1 MTTIGIIDAGPFVAW
16 ASTDDL
22 RHAAM
27 RAILQDSSLRLV
39 VPALVITEATY
50 LIASRLG
57 PHAEAALLGRDF
69 GGETVRFEANTE
81 LLATQLELFE
91 EKAVVTTDLEDFSVL
106 LVRADQIE
114 FRFAVRLGLPRAET
128 VIVAFVENF
137 GRDGI
142 TNLAE
147 AALFTKVECQ
157 RMFEFRFRFF
167 QKTVRDRLAAQ
178 IHQ

>member
-57 PHAEAALLGRDF
+57 PHAEAALLEAIAG
-69 GGETVRFEANTE
+69 FEIECPTTADYRRM
-81 LLATQLELFE
+81 TQLMRQYADFPIGTADASVVALAERLDTDLI
-91 EKAVVTTDLEDFSVL
+91 VTTDRRHFSAIRPSHCEAFRL
-106 LVRADQIE
+106 LPE
-114 FRFAVRLGLPRAET
+114 
-128 VIVAFVENF
+128 
-137 GRDGI
+137 
-142 TNLAE
+142 
-147 AALFTKVECQ
+147 
-157 RMFEFRFRFF
+157 
-167 QKTVRDRLAAQ
+167 
-178 IHQ
+178 